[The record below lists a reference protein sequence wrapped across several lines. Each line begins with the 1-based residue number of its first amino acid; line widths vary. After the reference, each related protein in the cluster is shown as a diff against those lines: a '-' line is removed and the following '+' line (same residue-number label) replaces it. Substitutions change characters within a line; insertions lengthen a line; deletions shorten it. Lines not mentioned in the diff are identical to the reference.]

1 MYKPNMIPVEEALE
15 RILTTVHAL
24 EPEVKPILD
33 CTGQVLA
40 ADVVAVFDIPP
51 HDNSAMDGFAVLA
64 GDTSQASQKRPVYID
79 VIGEV
84 AAGYTSSLKLTTGKS
99 IRIMTGAPL
108 PAGADAVVQFENTDE
123 TERKRDKKPLDKIG
137 ILEPAAR
144 GLNVRLKGEDIR
156 TGQVVLKKGSTL
168 YPADI
173 GVLASLG
180 QSQAAVI
187 RRPVISV
194 LSTGDELCPA
204 GQSLGPGQ
212 IYDSNT
218 YTIAANIAMCG
229 GIARIVGIGRDTL
242 ASLQEKIRQGLDADM
257 LITSGGVSKGDYD
270 VVKDV
275 LAKMGTISF
284 WTVRMKPGKPIA
296 FGRLKAA
303 GGREIP
309 HLGLP
314 GNPVSSMTTF
324 EQFARPAI
332 LKMLGK
338 TAYSRPTVLAA
349 IDQDIANDDGR
360 RVYARVHVSKTAD
373 GWKASLTGPQGSG
386 ILTSMSA
393 ANGLAIVPED
403 CPQARMG
410 DHVKVQILDNPEGIL

>member
-1 MYKPNMIPVEEALE
+1 
-15 RILTTVHAL
+15 
-24 EPEVKPILD
+24 
-33 CTGQVLA
+33 
-40 ADVVAVFDIPP
+40 
-51 HDNSAMDGFAVLA
+51 
-64 GDTSQASQKRPVYID
+64 
-79 VIGEV
+79 
-84 AAGYTSSLKLTTGKS
+84 
-99 IRIMTGAPL
+99 
-108 PAGADAVVQFENTDE
+108 
-123 TERKRDKKPLDKIG
+123 
-137 ILEPAAR
+137 
-144 GLNVRLKGEDIR
+144 
-156 TGQVVLKKGSTL
+156 VVLKKGSIL

-180 QSQAAVI
+180 QAQAAVI

-204 GQSLGPGQ
+204 GQPPGPGQ

-229 GIARIVGIGRDTL
+229 GIARITGIGRDTL

-270 VVKDV
+270 MVKDV
-275 LAKMGTISF
+275 LAEMGTISF

-296 FGRLKAA
+296 FGTLKAG
-303 GGREIP
+303 GGRDIP

-324 EQFARPAI
+324 ERFARPAI

-338 TAYSRPTVLAA
+338 TDFTRPTVLAA
-349 IDQDIANDDGR
+349 IDRDIANDDGR
-360 RVYARVHVSKTAD
+360 RVYARVHVSRTAD
-373 GWKASLTGPQGSG
+373 GWQASLTGPQGSG

-403 CPQARMG
+403 CPLARAG
-410 DHVKVQILDNPEGIL
+410 DKVNVQLLDNAEGII

>member
-1 MYKPNMIPVEEALE
+1 MYKPHMIPVEEALE
-15 RILTTVHAL
+15 RILSTVHVL
-24 EPEVKPILD
+24 EPEVKPIMD

-40 ADVVAVFDIPP
+40 ADVVAGFDIPP

-64 GDTSQASQKRPVYID
+64 GDTSHASQKQPVYID

-84 AAGYTSSLKLTTGKS
+84 AAGYTSSLKLTTGKA

-123 TERKRDKKPLDKIG
+123 TERERDKKPLDKIG
-137 ILEPAAR
+137 IMEPAAR

-156 TGQVVLKKGSTL
+156 AGQVVLKKGSTL

-180 QSQAAVI
+180 QAQAAVI

-204 GQSLGPGQ
+204 GQPLAPGQ

-229 GIARIVGIGRDTL
+229 GIARIVGIGKDTL
-242 ASLQEKIRQGLDADM
+242 PSLQEKIRQGLDADM

-338 TAYSRPTVLAA
+338 TAYSRPTVLAT
-349 IDQDIANDDGR
+349 IDQDIANEDGR

-403 CPQARMG
+403 CPLARMG
-410 DHVKVQILDNPEGIL
+410 DHVKVQILDNAEGIL

>member
-1 MYKPNMIPVEEALE
+1 MISVEEALE
-15 RILTTVHAL
+15 RIISTVHVL
-24 EPEVKPILD
+24 EPEVKPILN

-40 ADVVAVFDIPP
+40 KDVMAGFDIPP

-64 GDTSQASQKRPVYID
+64 GDTSTAGIKDPVYLD

-84 AAGYTSSLKLTTGKS
+84 AAGYTSSLRLTEGKAM
-99 IRIMTGAPL
+99 RIMTGAPL

-123 TERKRDKKPLDKIG
+123 TARKRDRKPLDIIG
-137 ILEPAAR
+137 IVEPAVR
-144 GLNVRLKGEDIR
+144 GLNVRLKGEDIQP
-156 TGQVVLKKGSTL
+156 GQVVLKKGCTL

-180 QSQAAVI
+180 HAQAAVI

-204 GQSLGPGQ
+204 GQPLGPGQ

-218 YTIAANIAMCG
+218 YTIAANIALCG
-229 GIARIVGIGRDTL
+229 GIARIIGIGRDTL
-242 ASLQEKIRQGLDADM
+242 ASLQEKIKHGLDADM
-257 LITSGGVSKGDYD
+257 LITSGGVSRGDYD

-296 FGRLKAA
+296 FGTLKAG
-303 GGREIP
+303 GGRDIP

-324 EQFARPAI
+324 ERFARPAI

-338 TAYSRPTVLAA
+338 TAFARPTVLAS

-360 RVYARVHVSKTAD
+360 RVYARVHVSRAAD

-403 CPQARMG
+403 CPLARAG
-410 DHVKVQILDNPEGIL
+410 DKLTVQLLDNAEGII

>member
-1 MYKPNMIPVEEALE
+1 MYKHNMIPVEEALE
-15 RILTTVHAL
+15 RILSTVHVL
-24 EPEVKPILD
+24 EPEIKPILD
-33 CTGQVLA
+33 CVGQVLA
-40 ADVVAVFDIPP
+40 GDVVAGFDIPP

-64 GDTSQASQKRPVYID
+64 GDTSRARQEQPVYLD

-84 AAGYTSSLKLTTGKS
+84 AAGYTSSLRLTNGKA

-108 PAGADAVVQFENTDE
+108 PAGSDAVVQFENTDE
-123 TERKRDKKPLDKIG
+123 TERKRDKKTLDIIG
-137 ILEPAAR
+137 IVEPAVR
-144 GLNVRLKGEDIR
+144 GLNVRLKGEDIKA
-156 TGQVVLKKGSTL
+156 GQIVLKKGATL

-180 QSQAAVI
+180 QAQAAVI

-204 GQSLGPGQ
+204 GQALEAGQ

-229 GIARIVGIGRDTL
+229 GIARIIGIGRDTL
-242 ASLQEKIRQGLDADM
+242 ASLEDKINHGLDADM

-270 VVKDV
+270 VVKNV

-296 FGRLKAA
+296 FGTLKAG
-303 GGREIP
+303 GGRNIP

-324 EQFARPAI
+324 ERFARPAI

-338 TAYSRPTVLAA
+338 TAFTRHTVLAA

-360 RVYARVHVSKTAD
+360 RVYARVRVSKTAV
-373 GWKASLTGPQGSG
+373 GWQASLTGPQGSG

-393 ANGLAIVPED
+393 ANGLAIVPEN
-403 CPQARMG
+403 CPLARAG
-410 DHVKVQILDNPEGIL
+410 DKLTVQLLDNAEGII